1 MWTKKIFLVVAGSL
15 VVSGVTGCGVEEEPG
30 EVAST
35 WTASWSSEVWSGIA
49 SGEYGLRRSGSGYSL
64 TNRAQ
69 GLRGWFDERG
79 LRVEDQEG
87 AGEVRVELSGWGRA
101 GLVEATRGEEAR
113 LGECASDG
121 AVDAMGSCLRRLE
134 YARGGV
140 VEWWENRPEGLE
152 QGFTVT
158 KRPAGAGPLVFDVS
172 VSGARV
178 EVEGGTA
185 TLVRGGG
192 APLSY
197 GGLRAWDETGLE
209 LPSRMEWRSG
219 GLRLVV
225 EDAGAQGTVTVDPV
239 LAANPSWRAEGNQ
252 AGALMQAVASAGD
265 VNGDGYGDVVVG
277 APGYTNSQFQEGA
290 AFLYLGSA
298 TGLSTTASWTV
309 GSNQAESG
317 FGQRVSSAG
326 DVNGDGY
333 GDVVVGALRYDNG
346 ETDEGAAFLYLGSA
360 AGLSTTAS
368 WTAESNQANAYFG
381 EPVSS
386 AGDVNGDGY
395 GDVVVGASLFDKVET
410 DEGAAFLYL
419 GSAAGLS
426 TTASWTG
433 ESNQT
438 GAGYATSASSAGD
451 VNGDGYGD
459 VVVGARRYDNGET
472 NEGAAFVY
480 LGSAA
485 GLSTTASWM
494 GESNQVDG
502 GFGSSVASAGDV
514 NGDGYGD
521 VVAGAHTFGN
531 GETGEGAAFVYLG
544 SAAGLSTTA
553 SWTAEGNQA
562 EAAFGNSV
570 SSAGDVNGDGYG
582 DVVVGAAGFN
592 DDAGAAFAYLGSA
605 AGLSTVPSWTAL
617 GSVADHYF
625 GIYVA
630 SAGDVDD
637 DGCSEVMVAEVF
649 FSDDFSQPSEGAAHV
664 FYDLCP
670 VATGD
675 TGLPAATGETGAT
688 GDSEG
693 TAPETGAPIGD
704 SGADETDD
712 PAEAPDGSPGSGC
725 GCASPGAGPGGA
737 LLVVGVALGV
747 RRRRAA

>member
-395 GDVVVGASLFDKVET
+395 GDVVVGA
-410 DEGAAFLYL
+410 
-419 GSAAGLS
+419 
-426 TTASWTG
+426 
-433 ESNQT
+433 
-438 GAGYATSASSAGD
+438 
-451 VNGDGYGD
+451 
-459 VVVGARRYDNGET
+459 RRYDNGET